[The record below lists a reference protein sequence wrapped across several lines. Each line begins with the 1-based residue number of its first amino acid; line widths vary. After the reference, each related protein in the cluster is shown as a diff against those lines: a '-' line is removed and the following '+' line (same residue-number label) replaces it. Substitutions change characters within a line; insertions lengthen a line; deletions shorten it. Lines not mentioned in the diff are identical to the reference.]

1 MPIAFQCPTCDVPAA
16 PRCAPQSCLPPCSH
30 ACPPASR
37 ARSESRQGGG
47 KGKSSSCIHM
57 LSDRGQGL
65 INSFSHSSALPC
77 RWQQSLLPPVAVKQ
91 SFQWQQSRP
100 VGVGT
105 SYFQHG
111 RDSIPHTDLL
121 ELNNPQMPLQRSPA
135 GETRSARIVT
145 PPAMGTSCFLL
156 ITGKR

>member
-1 MPIAFQCPTCDVPAA
+1 MPIAFRRPARRCPSSPEVCPTVLLAPPVVVLVLQQAGHAA
-16 PRCAPQSCLPPCSH
+16 
-30 ACPPASR
+30 R
-37 ARSESRQGGG
+37 ADGGG

-57 LSDRGQGL
+57 LSVRGQGL
-65 INSFSHSSALPC
+65 INSLSHSSALPC
-77 RWQQSLLPPVAVKQ
+77 GWQQSLLPPVAAKQ

-105 SYFQHG
+105 SFFQHG
-111 RDSIPHTDLL
+111 RDSIPHTDRL

-135 GETRSARIVT
+135 GEPCSARIVT

-156 ITGKR
+156 ITGKC